1 MGSRGPVPKRDDQR
15 RNRNTPKA
23 DKLPAEDVTI
33 PATPRDWHPLA
44 KEMFNSLKV
53 SGQRALYA
61 QSDWAFA
68 KVTCARMSQ
77 LLFEGSTSGSAWGPV
92 DAALA
97 RLLTTEGDRRRLR
110 LELQRSPEQQ
120 AGPNPT
126 GGPRRLKAVDVQAS

>member
-1 MGSRGPVPKRDDQR
+1 MGTRGPVPKRYDQR

-23 DKLPAEDVTI
+23 DVLPADSVTI

-77 LLFEGSTSGSAWGPV
+77 LLFEKSTSGSAWAPV
-92 DAALA
+92 DAGLA
-97 RLLTTEGDRRRLR
+97 RLLATEGDRRRVR
-110 LELQRSPEQQ
+110 LELQRDDS
-120 AGPNPT
+120 AGSGDPKPT
-126 GGPRRLKAVDVQAS
+126 APRRLKAVDVPA